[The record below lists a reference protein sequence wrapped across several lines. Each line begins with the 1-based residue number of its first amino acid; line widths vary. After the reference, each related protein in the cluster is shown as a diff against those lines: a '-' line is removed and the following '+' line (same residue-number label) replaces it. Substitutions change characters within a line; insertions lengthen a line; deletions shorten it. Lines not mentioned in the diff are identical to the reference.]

1 MGRNFRYL
9 NLYFVFRDIFP
20 INGNDRVACI
30 TVTAPN
36 GLYVPRW
43 PTVGRESEF
52 RQALEVLNDDAA
64 GRGIALEGESGVGK
78 STLARALAKTVES
91 DGLRVRFVLGT
102 QTGRAIPLG
111 AFYRSVSVD
120 TAHGPAVMLATA
132 HRTLEKEENLVLVVD
147 DAHLLDP
154 LSATL
159 VHQLAISGRT
169 RLIVVIR
176 SGEAVPDAVAALW
189 KEQLVARLNIKALT
203 RAQTAELARNVLG
216 GSVDNRLI
224 DELYHRTAGNL
235 VLLYGLLSAGR
246 GSGVLV
252 RTETG
257 WQLHGPLR
265 GDDELYDLLEFR
277 LQSLAP
283 EELQAIEVLAAAE
296 VLDWDILRTV
306 CDADAVARLE
316 RCGLIDL
323 VPDGS
328 HVVAQLHHPVIG
340 EAAIRHAGVV
350 RMRQHNS
357 LLVQQLSQHAR
368 RCALPDERGQIRLA
382 QFMMR
387 SDLPRD
393 LDVIIQAAASAV
405 AMSNI
410 VCGEELARFAFDR
423 GGGLSA
429 AIVLAEALGF
439 QGRGEEAEALLGA
452 FEPDGAD
459 ELLTVRWGCLR
470 AANLFWGC
478 GRVDEA
484 WAVLAAV
491 KNRVDS
497 GVMLGLVRAME
508 VSFAVF
514 SGDLPAAITTGFAV
528 CESEIPPVAMVW
540 AAMSTSGALAL
551 SGRFSE
557 CHRIADAGF
566 RAAALDGSGPQRF
579 AIALAEV
586 MALTAAGDL
595 PAADRVWERYA
606 ALAVGVRDAEA
617 IVNAVRGLTNL
628 ARGALGSAC
637 EALRGAVSAMSV
649 GFPAGWLMLVS
660 ACLAQAEAGR
670 GNRDAAAAALKC
682 SEDANG
688 PQAAVF
694 LPELELARAWVRASV
709 GQTTSAQGHAIRAA
723 QIARQSGMC
732 AVEMR
737 ALHTA
742 VRFGDRTQAA
752 RLAELARMLAS
763 QLPDAIAAHARA
775 LAEHDGRLLD
785 EVADRFAGIGAM
797 ALAADAAA
805 QAAREHAR
813 AGERA
818 NELESSAR
826 ARLLAGQCGLHSPA
840 TDAATQPLPI
850 TDREREIVAMVAAGL
865 SNREIADQLCV
876 SVRTVEG
883 HLYRVFAKLD
893 IQSRDQLARLVGV
906 ARSGA

>member
-1 MGRNFRYL
+1 M
-9 NLYFVFRDIFP
+9 
-20 INGNDRVACI
+20 
-30 TVTAPN
+30 TAPN
-36 GLYVPRW
+36 GLYVPGW
-43 PTVGRESEF
+43 PIVDRESEF
-52 RQALEVLNDDAA
+52 RRAMEMFNDED
-64 GRGIALEGESGVGK
+64 
-78 STLARALAKTVES
+78 
-91 DGLRVRFVLGT
+91 
-102 QTGRAIPLG
+102 
-111 AFYRSVSVD
+111 
-120 TAHGPAVMLATA
+120 
-132 HRTLEKEENLVLVVD
+132 
-147 DAHLLDP
+147 
-154 LSATL
+154 
-159 VHQLAISGRT
+159 
-169 RLIVVIR
+169 
-176 SGEAVPDAVAALW
+176 
-189 KEQLVARLNIKALT
+189 IKALT
-203 RAQTAELARNVLG
+203 RAQTAELARSVLD

-246 GSGVLV
+246 ESGVLV

-257 WQLHGPLR
+257 WQLRGPLH

-277 LQSLAP
+277 LRSLAP
-283 EELQAIEVLAAAE
+283 EELQAVEVLAAAE
-296 VLDWDILRTV
+296 VLDWDVLRTV

-316 RCGLIDL
+316 RRGLIDL

-328 HVVAQLHHPVIG
+328 YLGAQLHHPVIG
-340 EAAIRHAGVV
+340 EAALRHAGVV
-350 RMRQHNS
+350 RTRQVNS
-357 LLVQQLSQHAR
+357 ILVQQLSQQGSP
-368 RCALPDERGQIRLA
+368 ALPDERGQIRLA

-387 SDLPRD
+387 SDLPQD

-410 VCGEELARFAFDR
+410 VAGEELARFAFDR
-423 GGGLSA
+423 GGGLPA
-429 AIVLAEALGF
+429 AIALAEALGF
-439 QGRGEEAEALLGA
+439 QGRAEEAEALLGA

-459 ELLTVRWGCLR
+459 ELLTVVWGCLR

-491 KNRVDS
+491 KNPVDS
-497 GVMLGLVRAME
+497 GVVLGLVRAMK

-514 SGDLPAAITTGFAV
+514 SGDLPAAIATGLAV
-528 CESEIPPVAMVW
+528 CESEVVPPAMVW
-540 AAMSTSGALAL
+540 AAMSTSVALAL

-566 RAAALDGSGPQRF
+566 RAAALAGSGPQRF

-595 PAADRVWERYA
+595 PAADRVRERYA
-606 ALAVGVRDAEA
+606 ALAVGVREAEA
-617 IVNAVRGLTNL
+617 IVKAVRGLTNL

-637 EALRGAVSAMSV
+637 EALRDAVSAMSV
-649 GFPAGWLMLVS
+649 GFPTAWLMLVS
-660 ACLAQAEAGR
+660 ALLAQAEAGQ

-694 LPELELARAWVRASV
+694 LPELELARSWVQASV
-709 GQTTSAQGHAIRAA
+709 GQTKSAQRHAIRAA

-737 ALHTA
+737 ALNTA
-742 VRFGDRTQAA
+742 VRFGDRSHAS
-752 RLAELARMLAS
+752 RMGELTCMLGAP
-763 QLPDAIAAHARA
+763 LPDAMAAHARA
-775 LAEHDGRLLD
+775 LGEHDGDLLD

-826 ARLLAGQCGLHSPA
+826 ADWLAGQCGLHSPA
-840 TDAATQPLPI
+840 TETAAQPLPI
-850 TDREREIVAMVAAGL
+850 TDRQREIVALAAAGL
-865 SNREIADQLCV
+865 SNREVADRLCV
-876 SVRTVEG
+876 SVRTVDS
-883 HLYRVFAKLD
+883 HLYRIFAKLG
-893 IQSRDQLARLVGV
+893 IESRDQLTRLVSVGSSHPALRRDHPGHAV
-906 ARSGA
+906 